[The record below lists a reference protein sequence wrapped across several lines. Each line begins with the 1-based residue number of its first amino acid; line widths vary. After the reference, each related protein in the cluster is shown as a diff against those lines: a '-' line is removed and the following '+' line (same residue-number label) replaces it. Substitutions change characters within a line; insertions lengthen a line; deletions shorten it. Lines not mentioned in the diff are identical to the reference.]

1 MGNGVVSDD
10 WNAVFSRPLSVLSDD
25 ELLKLHER
33 LQCIEIDQLP
43 EHQYR
48 DFLELMRLVLVRG
61 EIKVNA
67 NNG

>member
-67 NNG
+67 NNS